1 MRRQGLSQNAGVVV
15 VLVGTVLG
23 NFAVS
28 TLLFI
33 SLPFLPQVASS
44 RGQFTWMPG
53 VWPTS
58 CLAQLT
64 RAWEPRLPREH
75 TMTVSWPPA
84 GVCWTSRLATATAL
98 CPTMTSCMQPAIWRE
113 HLLQGKLFFFFFT
126 HWPMAFQCCHCP
138 LDNEIPK
145 GHWAAVKK
153 FNQLDSW
160 VSLSGVPDYFDR
172 NKILSG
178 YDLSHYQVPHCI
190 KSFLL
195 FCLICVYSS
204 QFSILF

>member
-1 MRRQGLSQNAGVVV
+1 MRRQGVSQNAGVLV

-44 RGQFTWMPG
+44 RGQSTWMPG

-64 RAWEPRLPREH
+64 VAWEPRLPREH

-113 HLLQGKLFFFFFT
+113 HLLQGKLFLFFFY
-126 HWPMAFQCCHCP
+126 P
-138 LDNEIPK
+138 LTN
-145 GHWAAVKK
+145 GLSV
-153 FNQLDSW
+153 L
-160 VSLSGVPDYFDR
+160 SLSPGQWNTKVIGLQWKNLTSWTAECHWF
-172 NKILSG
+172 IWC
-178 YDLSHYQVPHCI
+178 Q
-190 KSFLL
+190 
-195 FCLICVYSS
+195 
-204 QFSILF
+204 